1 MQPRA
6 CPSVHLCSYL
16 INYSLVILSLSSTV
30 ETFSSDRC
38 KSGQVWREFAK
49 KEWIM
54 DSIFLDELF
63 RNMTH
68 HEQQQV
74 IEELAY
80 LLPDFSDNVSILDE
94 VALGCVNPTFSNL
107 QVYTT

>member
-1 MQPRA
+1 
-6 CPSVHLCSYL
+6 
-16 INYSLVILSLSSTV
+16 
-30 ETFSSDRC
+30 
-38 KSGQVWREFAK
+38 
-49 KEWIM
+49 M

-80 LLPDFSDNVSILDE
+80 LLPDFSDNVSTILDE
-94 VALGCVNPTFSNL
+94 DALGCVNPTFSNR
-107 QVYTT
+107 QVYTP